1 MSLFRFGFWLSDVY
15 NFYLRTVL
23 RRRPSDEVNV
33 AKYFEKTLK
42 YVHKSTDIEEIEKD
56 LPVIEFDANYLK
68 NLELRA
74 KTKEEMAVD
83 MVFTLNRFILTDKQ
97 KNPVSESLVEKVE
110 QILELWN
117 EKTKD
122 FDEIYRQS
130 KQVIDEYE
138 ERTARQKQLGLD
150 ALQYSLLLRLEDQ
163 YGQDE
168 RLVEDVNDFSN
179 QLHSY
184 VFKDWHYQTSA
195 KKQVERETR
204 RFIRSL
210 MLRYEGTI
218 NKSKLDE
225 LQRMVVDSII
235 SHGKEL

>member
-1 MSLFRFGFWLSDVY
+1 
-15 NFYLRTVL
+15 
-23 RRRPSDEVNV
+23 
-33 AKYFEKTLK
+33 
-42 YVHKSTDIEEIEKD
+42 
-56 LPVIEFDANYLK
+56 
-68 NLELRA
+68 
-74 KTKEEMAVD
+74 
-83 MVFTLNRFILTDKQ
+83 
-97 KNPVSESLVEKVE
+97 
-110 QILELWN
+110 
-117 EKTKD
+117 
-122 FDEIYRQS
+122 
-130 KQVIDEYE
+130 
-138 ERTARQKQLGLD
+138 
-150 ALQYSLLLRLEDQ
+150 LEDQ

>member
-138 ERTARQKQLGLD
+138 
-150 ALQYSLLLRLEDQ
+150 
-163 YGQDE
+163 
-168 RLVEDVNDFSN
+168 
-179 QLHSY
+179 
-184 VFKDWHYQTSA
+184 
-195 KKQVERETR
+195 
-204 RFIRSL
+204 
-210 MLRYEGTI
+210 
-218 NKSKLDE
+218 
-225 LQRMVVDSII
+225 
-235 SHGKEL
+235 